1 MGDKIRDKLG
11 RGIVVLGGEYQGKAA
26 LLAMVSKNLTDRY
39 KAGNII
45 SEIAG
50 LVGGKGGGR
59 PDMAQAG
66 GPNPDKLNEALEA
79 VYKIIAAQQPL
90 P

>member
-11 RGIVVLGGEYQGKAA
+11 SGIVVLGGEYQGKAA
-26 LLAMVSKNLTDRY
+26 LLAMVTKDLTGTY

-45 SEIAG
+45 KEVSA
-50 LVGGKGGGR
+50 LVGGSGGGR

-66 GPNPDKLNEALEA
+66 GPNPDKLNDALRA
-79 VYKIIAAQQPL
+79 VFDIVLNQ
-90 P
+90 

>member
-1 MGDKIRDKLG
+1 
-11 RGIVVLGGEYQGKAA
+11 
-26 LLAMVSKNLTDRY
+26 
-39 KAGNII
+39 
-45 SEIAG
+45 
-50 LVGGKGGGR
+50 
-59 PDMAQAG
+59 MAQAG